1 MKMLA
6 RSAAG
11 IVVIAA
17 TLQRLGKNRQKRAT
31 GEAPFLPCF
40 LQALEDGTISEKP
53 VAALNNIDIKDSK
66 NIIMYICFFNR
77 DIMYK
82 VIVFLILMF
91 LSANFHKLEAQN
103 QSQVQLAYKY
113 YQAKEYDKAL
123 VEFESLY
130 RRSHSQ
136 NYLNYM
142 VKCQVNLGLFAEAE
156 KMLKKQI
163 RRNKNNLQNYI
174 NLGYVFDKQEET
186 DKAVEQYNYV
196 LKNLP
201 PNHNQIIQIA
211 NDFLSKRNFEYA
223 EKTYKKGRSLISY
236 PFHLEL
242 ANVYAYQ
249 RKSQEMIDEYLD
261 MLADNPE
268 TSQIIT
274 ARLQARMN
282 SNYDENFGNLLKK
295 SLIKRI
301 QKNPRRYVYN
311 ELLIWYYVQNKD
323 FANAIIQAK
332 AIDKRLKE
340 GGYRLVEL
348 GDMAFQNGMYETAKE
363 AYSYVIERY
372 NGNPFYVRAKLAYL
386 NVLYTE
392 VVKGRISSHEDIE
405 HLEKQ
410 YHKAINEFGRNTTTI
425 RLIKNLAHLQAF
437 YLNKSNEAVDL
448 LRPVI
453 NLPDLSPNL
462 KGACKI
468 ELADI
473 LLLQDKVWEATLEYA
488 QAEKMNKGN
497 AVGYEASFKRAKLAF
512 FMGDFDWAQAQ
523 LAILKGSTTQ
533 LIANDA
539 FRLSLL
545 IKDNTGGADT
555 TNAALKYY
563 ARAEMLLEQNKQN
576 KALSTLDTLE
586 MRFKT
591 TGLIDDVLF
600 LKAKIAEKSGNI
612 ELAIANLKKIIE
624 NYAYDLLGDDAAY
637 KLAEIY
643 DYRLKNKEEAMKYYK
658 KIIFDY
664 KGSIY
669 VPEARKRFRALRGD
683 GT

>member
-1 MKMLA
+1 MNK
-6 RSAAG
+6 
-11 IVVIAA
+11 VV
-17 TLQRLGKNRQKRAT
+17 
-31 GEAPFLPCF
+31 
-40 LQALEDGTISEKP
+40 
-53 VAALNNIDIKDSK
+53 V
-66 NIIMYICFFNR
+66 
-77 DIMYK
+77 
-82 VIVFLILMF
+82 VLILMF

-123 VEFESLY
+123 VAFENLY
-130 RRSHSQ
+130 RRSRAQ

-142 VKCQVNLGLFAEAE
+142 VKCQVELGRFDEAE
-156 KMLKKQI
+156 RMLKKQI
-163 RRNKNNLQNYI
+163 RRNKKNLQNYI
-174 NLGYVFDKQEET
+174 NLGYIYEKKGET
-186 DKAVEQYNYV
+186 DRAEEEYNYV

-223 EKTYKKGRSLISY
+223 EKTYLRARNLISY

-242 ANVYAYQ
+242 ANIYAYQ
-249 RKSQEMIDEYLD
+249 RKSQQMIDEYLD
-261 MLADNPE
+261 MLAENPE
-268 TSQIIT
+268 RRQIIT
-274 ARLQARMN
+274 ASLQARMN
-282 SNYDENFGNLLKK
+282 ANYDEHLGDLLKR

-301 QKNPRRYVYN
+301 QKNPKRYVYN
-311 ELLIWYYVQNKD
+311 ELLIWYCVQNKD

-332 AIDKRLKE
+332 AIDKRMKE

-363 AYSYVIERY
+363 AYDYVIDRY
-372 NGNPFYVRAKLAYL
+372 KGNPFYVRAKLAYL
-386 NVLYTE
+386 NVLYVE
-392 VVKGRISSHEDIE
+392 VVKGKITRQDDIE

-410 YHKAINEFGRNTTTI
+410 YREAINEFGRNATTI
-425 RLIKNLAHLQAF
+425 RLIMNLAHLQAF
-437 YLNKSNEAVDL
+437 YLNKSDAAISL

-453 NLPDLSPNL
+453 HLHDLSPNL

-473 LLLQDKVWEATLEYA
+473 LLLQNKVWEATLEYA

-497 AVGYEASFKRAKLAF
+497 AVGYEAAYKRAKLAY
-512 FMGDFDWAQAQ
+512 FMGDFEWAQAQ
-523 LAILKGSTTQ
+523 LDVLKGSTTQ

-545 IKDNTGGADT
+545 IKDNTAGADSS
-555 TNAALKYY
+555 NMALKYY
-563 ARAEMLLEQNKQN
+563 AHAQMLLEQNKE
-576 KALSTLDTLE
+576 KEALETLDRLE
-586 MRFKT
+586 KDYKT
-591 TGLIDDVLF
+591 NSLIDDILF
-600 LKAKIAEKSGNI
+600 LKAKIAKKSGNI
-612 ELAIANLKKIIE
+612 ELAVANLKKIVE
-624 NYAYDLLGDDAAY
+624 NYAYDLLGDDASFE
-637 KLAEIY
+637 LAELY

-669 VPEARKRFRALRGD
+669 VPQARKRFRVLRGD
-683 GT
+683 NKSSEL

>member
-1 MKMLA
+1 MH
-6 RSAAG
+6 
-11 IVVIAA
+11 
-17 TLQRLGKNRQKRAT
+17 
-31 GEAPFLPCF
+31 
-40 LQALEDGTISEKP
+40 
-53 VAALNNIDIKDSK
+53 
-66 NIIMYICFFNR
+66 
-77 DIMYK
+77 K

-91 LSANFHKLEAQN
+91 LSASFHKLEAQN
-103 QSQVQLAYKY
+103 QSQLQLAYKY

-123 VEFESLY
+123 IEFESLY
-130 RRSHSQ
+130 RHSHSQ
-136 NYLNYM
+136 NYLNYV
-142 VKCQVNLGLFAEAE
+142 VKCQVELGYFDAAE

-174 NLGYVFDKQEET
+174 NLGYIFERQGEK
-186 DKAVEQYNYV
+186 DKAEEQYDYV

-201 PNHNQIIQIA
+201 PNHVQIIQIA

-223 EKTYKKGRSLISY
+223 ERTYKKGRGLIGY

-261 MLADNPE
+261 MLADSPE
-268 TSQIIT
+268 SSQIVT

-301 QKNPRRYVYN
+301 QKNPRQYVYH

-348 GDMAFQNGMYETAKE
+348 GGMAFQNGMYETAKE
-363 AYSYVIERY
+363 AYNYVIVRY
-372 NGNPFYVRAKLAYL
+372 HGNPYYVRAKLAYL

-392 VVKGRISSHEDIE
+392 VVKGKISSREDIE

-410 YHKAINEFGRNTTTI
+410 YHEAINEFGRNTTTI

-437 YLNKSNEAVDL
+437 YLNKSEEAVDL

-453 NLPDLSPNL
+453 DLRDLSPNL

-497 AVGYEASFKRAKLAF
+497 AIGYEASFKRAKLAF
-512 FMGDFDWAQAQ
+512 FMGDFEWAQAQ
-523 LAILKGSTTQ
+523 LDVLKGSTTQ

-555 TNAALKYY
+555 ANVALKYY
-563 ARAEMLLEQNKQN
+563 ARAEMLLEQNKQST
-576 KALSTLDTLE
+576 ALAVLDTLE

-600 LKAKIAEKSGNI
+600 LKAKIYEKSGDI
-612 ELAIANLKKIIE
+612 ELAVANLKKIIE

-669 VPEARKRFRALRGD
+669 VPEARKRFRVLRGD
-683 GT
+683 EK